1 MKPQRILIV
10 DDKEDNLYLL
20 RTLLE
25 GHQYAVDEA
34 HHGAEA
40 LCCARQ
46 HPPDLIIA
54 DILMPVMDG
63 FALCREWRRDPQL
76 KSIPFVFYTATY
88 TDSRDRTF
96 ALSLGADR
104 FIIKPEETENLLA
117 VLREVLDAAASS
129 PPAAGHPTTGARA
142 DLASANA
149 ADPDSVYLKQYNEAL
164 IRKLESKMEELE
176 QANRTLRE
184 NLAERERMSEVIK
197 ESEERYRQ
205 LFAALQDAFLIAAPD
220 GQVYSANQ
228 AACHMFGRSEDEIKH
243 IGRNGLVDPAD
254 SRYFTALAEREHND
268 HFHGELYGLRADGT
282 KFPAE
287 VSSVLIRRQKNDHRV
302 GIIVRDLT
310 ERKRAEA
317 EIQEQFSELRRWHQ
331 AMLGRESRILE
342 LKQEVN
348 DALAKAGRSPRYE
361 SAAATL
367 VG

>member
-25 GHQYAVDEA
+25 GHRYAVDEA

-40 LCCARQ
+40 LCCAWQ

-63 FALCREWRRDPQL
+63 FALCREWRQDPQL

-88 TDSRDRTF
+88 TDSRDRSF

-117 VLREVLDAAASS
+117 VLREVLAAASPAPTAS
-129 PPAAGHPTTGARA
+129 QPAAGACDPPP
-142 DLASANA
+142 SAPP
-149 ADPDSVYLKQYNEAL
+149 ADPDPVYLKQYNEAL
-164 IRKLESKMEELE
+164 IRKLEAKMEELE
-176 QANRTLRE
+176 KANRTLRE
-184 NLAERERMSEVIK
+184 NLAERERMSAEIK

-205 LFAALQDAFLIAAPD
+205 LFAAMQDAFLIAAPD
-220 GQVYSANQ
+220 GQVYSANP

-243 IGRNGLVDPAD
+243 IGRDGLVDPAD
-254 SRYFTALAEREHND
+254 SRYFTALAEREHSGL
-268 HFHGELYGLRADGT
+268 FHGELYGLRADGT
-282 KFPAE
+282 RFPAE
-287 VSSVLIRRQKNDHRV
+287 VSSVLICRQNNDHRV

-310 ERKRAEA
+310 DRKRAEA

-331 AMLGRESRILE
+331 AMLGRESRIIE